1 MESKF
6 TCEDILEN
14 QDYYSMEPTTDN
26 RVWESYI
33 EDIDGGSNFADFCEE
48 FFELLEEEEYWEN

>member
-1 MESKF
+1 MDNKF
-6 TCEDILEN
+6 IYEDTLEN
-14 QDYYSMEPTTDN
+14 LDYYFMEPTTDN
-26 RVWESYI
+26 RMWESYV